1 MTFFSTGI
9 VLMNPSLVF
18 NSSDNF
24 LVDTFWS
31 KNRIDGSFGIDIAA
45 WICFEEEETR
55 KLEACK
61 EAMWRGSSL
70 RSLLFVNLYEGP

>member
-1 MTFFSTGI
+1 MTFFSIGI

-18 NSSDNF
+18 NSSNNF
-24 LVDTFWS
+24 LVDTLGTE
-31 KNRIDGSFGIDIAA
+31 NRIDGSFGTDIAA

-61 EAMWRGSSL
+61 EAM
-70 RSLLFVNLYEGP
+70 